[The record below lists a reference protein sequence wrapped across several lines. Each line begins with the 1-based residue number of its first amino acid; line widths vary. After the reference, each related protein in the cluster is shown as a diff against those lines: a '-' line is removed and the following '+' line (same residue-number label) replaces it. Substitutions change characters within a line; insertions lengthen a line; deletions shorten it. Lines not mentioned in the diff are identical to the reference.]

1 MKITELESEVKH
13 LAGAGC
19 SHATKAAEWRLRE
32 AIGRRERKASA
43 KVGVHWGDPDFD
55 HLHAMDINAISA
67 RVIILAT
74 KPSPG
79 LNSARKGTPKISAT
93 SPTSIVDSNREL
105 FLPFYRQKYADFSRF
120 MNLPPNPTPLLANPA
135 FGVSTRAQ
143 VSASPWFP
151 FAPMTA
157 TSGATIVTLA
167 ALATTAALRLI
178 LATRQSGAARF
189 VVLKRFVPSLR
200 VQLPLSRHYCKFN

>member
-13 LAGAGC
+13 LAENAGAGC

-67 RVIILAT
+67 RVVILAT

-79 LNSARKGTPKISAT
+79 LNSAREGTPKISAT

-120 MNLPPNPTPLLANPA
+120 MNLPPNPTRLLANPA

-143 VSASPWFP
+143 VS
-151 FAPMTA
+151 APMTA

-189 VVLKRFVPSLR
+189 VVLKRFVPSL
-200 VQLPLSRHYCKFN
+200 